1 MTANKHKPVSLAS
14 LGGMALVSI
23 AFLQMCAGADRED
36 QEQVPRRRMLR
47 AQVQAGDPI
56 QTQPSSTTAKQC
68 YPACVSPKFC
78 SNGEC
83 AQKVRS
89 KDESSPTDMGH
100 QRGFLFAEDP
110 GRLRPG
116 ELPMKLISETQP
128 PSP

>member
-1 MTANKHKPVSLAS
+1 MTAKKHKPVSLAS

-23 AFLQMCAGADRED
+23 ALFQMCAGADRE
-36 QEQVPRRRMLR
+36 EQVPRRRMLR

-89 KDESSPTDMGH
+89 KDEPNPTDMGH

>member
-1 MTANKHKPVSLAS
+1 MTATKHHKPVSLAS
-14 LGGMALVSI
+14 LGGMAIVTV
-23 AFLQMCAGADRED
+23 ACLQMFAGAEHED
-36 QEQVPRRRMLR
+36 HEPIPRRRMLR
-47 AQVQAGDPI
+47 AAVEQV
-56 QTQPSSTTAKQC
+56 QTQPSAATAKQC